1 MIASDTVLLK
11 VRNLWKKFDDVVAAR
26 EVSFDVPKGSVIS
39 LLGPSGCGKTT
50 TLRCIAGLD
59 SPCAG
64 VITIGNT
71 KVNDVEGGIEVPPEK
86 RSIGMVFQSYAVWP
100 HMTVF
105 QNVSFPLRLKKK
117 INSSTIRERVLKT
130 LSLVGLADFADR
142 PATNLSGGQQQR
154 VALARAL
161 VAEPQLVLF
170 DEPLSNLDAKLREY
184 MRVEILALQKRLGF
198 TAVYVTH
205 DQAEALALSDQL
217 IIMRAGVVEQQGTPR
232 EIYLKPRTP
241 FIADFMGASNMI
253 HGRIVEIRGPSTVLV
268 EADEGRFPL
277 VASIPSGNTSLGTP
291 VVVAFRPEMTSVL
304 HGEASDELNRIP
316 GQVEAA
322 LFFGEFVEYSVKIGG
337 LRLKARS
344 RSLSLASPGVP
355 ICLVVDKEDCMAIP
369 SDKDDPG
376 AQRDMD

>member
-1 MIASDTVLLK
+1 MIASDTVLLR
-11 VRNLWKKFDDVVAAR
+11 VQNLWKKFDNVVAAR

-59 SPCAG
+59 SPSAG
-64 VITIGNT
+64 KITIGKT
-71 KVNDVEGGIEVPPEK
+71 KVNDVAAGIEVPPEK

-105 QNVSFPLRLKKK
+105 QNVSFPLRIQKKG
-117 INSSTIRERVLKT
+117 NSESIRERVHNT
-130 LSLVGLADFADR
+130 LSLVGLADFSDR

-253 HGRIVEIRGPSTVLV
+253 PGRIVEARGPSSLLV
-268 EADEGRFPL
+268 EADAGRFQM
-277 VASIPSGNTSLGTP
+277 VASFSGERPAPGTP
-291 VVVAFRPEMTSVL
+291 VVVAFRPELTSIL
-304 HGEASDELNRIP
+304 TGEVPAEWNRLS

-322 LFFGEFVEYSVKIGG
+322 LFFGEFVEYSVKIGD
-337 LRLKARS
+337 LRLKARN
-344 RSLSLASPGVP
+344 RSLCPVAPGMP
-355 ICLVVDKEDCMAIP
+355 ICLVVDRADCMAIP
-369 SDKDDPG
+369 VEKADSG
-376 AQRDMD
+376 IRRNGE

>member
-1 MIASDTVLLK
+1 MITSDTVLLK
-11 VRNLWKKFDDVVAAR
+11 VRNLWKKFDDVVAVR
-26 EVSFDVPKGSVIS
+26 EVSFDVPKGSMMS

-50 TLRCIAGLD
+50 TLRCIAGLE
-59 SPCAG
+59 SPSAG
-64 VITIGNT
+64 EIFIGGM
-71 KVNDVEGGIEVPPEK
+71 KVNDVAGGVELPPEK

-105 QNVSFPLRLKKK
+105 QNVSFPLRFNKKG
-117 INSSTIRERVLKT
+117 NSENIREKVHNV
-130 LSLVGLADFADR
+130 LSLVGLADFGDR

-184 MRVEILALQKRLGF
+184 MRVEILALQKQLGF

-217 IIMRAGVVEQQGTPR
+217 IIMRAGVVEQQGTPQ
-232 EIYLKPRTP
+232 EIYLRPRTP

-253 HGRIVEIRGPSTVLV
+253 RGRIVETREPSYVVV
-268 EADEGRFPL
+268 EAEEGRIQIVSSF
-277 VASIPSGNTSLGTP
+277 PSGNAAQGTP
-291 VVVAFRPEMTSVL
+291 VVVVFRPELTSIL
-304 HGEASDELNRIP
+304 TKEAPAEWNRLS

-322 LFFGEFVEYSVKIGG
+322 LFFGQFVEYSVKIGS
-337 LRLKARS
+337 LSLKARS
-344 RSLSLASPGVP
+344 RSLFPAASGTP
-355 ICLVVDKEDCMAIP
+355 ICLTVAREDCMAIP
-369 SDKDDPG
+369 VEKVG
-376 AQRDMD
+376 LGV

>member
-1 MIASDTVLLK
+1 MIASDTILLQ
-11 VRNLWKKFDDVVAAR
+11 VRNLWKKFGDVVAAR

-59 SPCAG
+59 SPSAG
-64 VITIGNT
+64 MITIGET
-71 KVNDVEGGIEVPPEK
+71 KVNDVAGGVELPPEK

-105 QNVSFPLRLKKK
+105 QNVSFPLRFQKKA
-117 INSSTIRERVLKT
+117 NSVNTQKRVQNI
-130 LSLVGLADFADR
+130 LSLVGLADLANR

-184 MRVEILALQKRLGF
+184 MRVEILALQRRLGF

-217 IIMRAGVVEQQGTPR
+217 LIMRAGVVEQQGTPQ
-232 EIYLKPRTP
+232 EIYLRPRTP

-253 HGRIVEIRGPSTVLV
+253 RGRIVEIKGPSSVLV
-268 EADEGRFPL
+268 EADEGRFPM
-277 VASIPSGNTSLGTP
+277 VASFSGEKAPLGAS
-291 VVVAFRPEMTSVL
+291 VVVAFRPELTSIL
-304 HGEASDELNRIP
+304 TGEAPAEWNRIS
-316 GQVEAA
+316 GRVEAA
-322 LFFGEFVEYSVKIGG
+322 LFFGEFVEYSVNIGS
-337 LRLKARS
+337 LRLKARNH
-344 RSLSLASPGVP
+344 SLSAVAPGTP
-355 ICLVVDKEDCMAIP
+355 ICVVVDRADCMAIP
-369 SDKDDPG
+369 VEKADPG
-376 AQRDMD
+376 VPRDGD

>member
-11 VRNLWKKFDDVVAAR
+11 VQNLWKKFGDVVAAR
-26 EVSFDVPKGSVIS
+26 EVSFDVPQGSVIS

-59 SPCAG
+59 SPSAG
-64 VITIGNT
+64 EITIGGI
-71 KVNDVEGGIEVPPEK
+71 KVNDVAGGVEVPPEK

-105 QNVSFPLRLKKK
+105 QNVAFPLRFNKKK
-117 INSSTIRERVLKT
+117 NGGNIREKVHNT

-142 PATNLSGGQQQR
+142 PSTNLSGGQQQR

-217 IIMRAGVVEQQGTPR
+217 IIMRAGVVEQQGTPQ

-253 HGRIVEIRGPSTVLV
+253 RGRIIETREPSYVVV
-268 EADEGRFPL
+268 EAEECRSRL
-277 VASIPSGNTSLGTP
+277 VAGFPTGNAAPGTP
-291 VVVAFRPEMTSVL
+291 VVVAFRPELTSIL
-304 HGEASDELNRIP
+304 TQEAPAEWNRLA

-322 LFFGEFVEYSVKIGG
+322 LFFGEFVEYSVKIGSV
-337 LRLKARS
+337 RLKARS
-344 RSLSLASPGVP
+344 RSLSAVAPGTP
-355 ICLVVDKEDCMAIP
+355 ICLTVAKEDCMAIP
-369 SDKDDPG
+369 AGKG
-376 AQRDMD
+376 GLGE